1 MITRKE
7 LVSKKQLK
15 LINKY
20 NQKQRKQNRNY
31 NNNAYYIDS
40 NEYYLKNRKDQYYP
54 IKTNLN
60 EDNII
65 ILNSEELCLF
75 DEIDYLKSIG
85 ISNFSI
91 DARWKSLDYIKDI
104 GKTYRNLIDGE
115 SNIEESRKTIDKYC
129 QNITKANF
137 EKGLK

>member
-1 MITRKE
+1 M
-7 LVSKKQLK
+7 
-15 LINKY
+15 
-20 NQKQRKQNRNY
+20 
-31 NNNAYYIDS
+31 
-40 NEYYLKNRKDQYYP
+40 
-54 IKTNLN
+54 N

-75 DEIDYLKSIG
+75 DEVDYLKSIG

-104 GKTYRNLIDGE
+104 GKAYRNLIDGE
-115 SNIEESRKTIDKYC
+115 SNILKSKKTIDKYC